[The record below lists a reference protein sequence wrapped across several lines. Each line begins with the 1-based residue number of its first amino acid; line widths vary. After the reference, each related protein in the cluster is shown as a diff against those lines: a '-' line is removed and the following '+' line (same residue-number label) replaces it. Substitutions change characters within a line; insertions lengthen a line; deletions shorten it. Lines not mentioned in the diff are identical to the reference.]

1 MAASPIS
8 RPSSRSSRPRKACGP
23 ISPPRCARARPSLPK
38 GGLKSRKT
46 ASSSVRLFPP
56 GKADLSCLQ
65 YAAGGGSA
73 IPVAVGSAI
82 QDKFKLPVFEVYGMT
97 ETASVHTIAY
107 ADRPIRLGSVGLP
120 VPYSRVRI
128 VKLDADANHATVV
141 QYGVLSMPT
150 LIVFSHGEPR
160 LRLVGSRPRR
170 RLMAELDAV
179 VPSPAGSASG

>member
-1 MAASPIS
+1 MSSELKAVTDDDFAAEVLESDRAVLVDFWAAWCPPCRVMEPILRELADE
-8 RPSSRSSRPRKACGP
+8 RP
-23 ISPPRCARARPSLPK
+23 
-38 GGLKSRKT
+38 
-46 ASSSVRLFPP
+46 
-56 GKADLSCLQ
+56 DL
-65 YAAGGGSA
+65 
-73 IPVAVGSAI
+73 
-82 QDKFKLPVFEVYGMT
+82 
-97 ETASVHTIAY
+97 
-107 ADRPIRLGSVGLP
+107 
-120 VPYSRVRI
+120 RI